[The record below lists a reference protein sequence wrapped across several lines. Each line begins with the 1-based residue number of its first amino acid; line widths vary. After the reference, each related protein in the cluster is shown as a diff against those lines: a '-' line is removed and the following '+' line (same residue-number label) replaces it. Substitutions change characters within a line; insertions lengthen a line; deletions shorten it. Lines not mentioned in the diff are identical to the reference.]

1 MGLNSSLY
9 DESLYNEIYIVNKY
23 NKIVFKYGYL
33 FENKNA
39 IFGIK
44 YKRYQFEISN
54 KFDSSD
60 ETSFYGNFK
69 IEF

>member
-1 MGLNSSLY
+1 MH
-9 DESLYNEIYIVNKY
+9 
-23 NKIVFKYGYL
+23 
-33 FENKNA
+33 
-39 IFGIK
+39 
-44 YKRYQFEISN
+44 KRYQFEISN